1 MKPPISFG
9 IRTAIIIAISVGL
22 ALAFNATRPDRL
34 PLVHDPEIA
43 AQAAA
48 QRGEISLADAIRLFE
63 SGEAVFVDAREADEY
78 ALGHIDG
85 ALSLDPLAFEQEF
98 PLLQEQLEGAKTI
111 VTYCDGEFC
120 ELGRELAEQL
130 KGMGLQDV
138 RVFKNGWTLWRDQGL
153 PTATGN
159 PTPEQA
165 PTTPMSEEKT
175 PPTEQAN
182 GTTTTV
188 SPLTPEL
195 PEAVPSDQP
204 LEATIPDQAPQDAP
218 AESVP
223 LNQLPE
229 AAPSEQPFEATMPA
243 QVPEDAEPATLE
255 QLPKAAPLDQLQENV
270 PQDLPSLN
278 PAPLEPA
285 PLEPAPPEIT
295 PEEPA
300 TQSPPLDSTTQGE
313 KS

>member
-159 PTPEQA
+159 PASEQA
-165 PTTPMSEEKT
+165 PATPMSEEKT

-182 GTTTTV
+182 GTTTTEP
-188 SPLTPEL
+188 PLTPEL
-195 PEAVPSDQP
+195 PEPVTAEQP
-204 LEATIPDQAPQDAP
+204 LEP
-218 AESVP
+218 V
-223 LNQLPE
+223 
-229 AAPSEQPFEATMPA
+229 MPA

-255 QLPKAAPLDQLQENV
+255 QLPKAAPLDQLQESV

-285 PLEPAPPEIT
+285 PLEPAPPVIT

>member
-9 IRTAIIIAISVGL
+9 IKTTIIIAISIGL

-63 SGEAVFVDAREADEY
+63 SGGAVFVDAREAGEY

-85 ALSLDPLAFEQEF
+85 ALSLEPLVFGQGF
-98 PLLQEQLEGAKTI
+98 PLLREQMEGATTI

-130 KGMGLQDV
+130 KGAGLQDV

-153 PTATGN
+153 PTATG
-159 PTPEQA
+159 TPEPGLE

-175 PPTEQAN
+175 PPVEHSN
-182 GTTTTV
+182 GTTTTE
-188 SPLTPEL
+188 P
-195 PEAVPSDQP
+195 
-204 LEATIPDQAPQDAP
+204 
-218 AESVP
+218 
-223 LNQLPE
+223 QLPPE
-229 AAPSEQPFEATMPA
+229 VPEPAPSEQALEPTMPDQTSENA
-243 QVPEDAEPATLE
+243 TPAEP
-255 QLPKAAPLDQLQENV
+255 APLDQLPETAPQDQLQEKL

-278 PAPLEPA
+278 PAPLKPA
-285 PLEPAPPEIT
+285 PLEIA

-300 TQSPPLDSTTQGE
+300 IQSPPLDPTTQGE

>member
-9 IRTAIIIAISVGL
+9 IKTAIILAISIGL
-22 ALAFNATRPDRL
+22 ALAFNATRPDKL

-43 AQAAA
+43 ARAAA
-48 QRGEISLADAIRLFE
+48 QRGEVSLADAILLFE
-63 SGEAVFVDAREADEY
+63 SGEAVFVDAREAGEY

-85 ALSLDPLAFEQEF
+85 ALSLDPLVFEQGF

-153 PTATGN
+153 PIAAGN
-159 PTPEQA
+159 PAPEQA

-182 GTTTTV
+182 GTTTTEP
-188 SPLTPEL
+188 PLTPEV
-195 PEAVPSDQP
+195 PEP
-204 LEATIPDQAPQDAP
+204 
-218 AESVP
+218 
-223 LNQLPE
+223 
-229 AAPSEQPFEATMPA
+229 APSEQSIEPTMPDQA
-243 QVPEDAEPATLE
+243 SENATPAEP
-255 QLPKAAPLDQLQENV
+255 APLDQLQETV

-278 PAPLEPA
+278 PAPLET
-285 PLEPAPPEIT
+285 T

-300 TQSPPLDSTTQGE
+300 MQSPPLDSTTQGE